1 MYFGGG
7 GGSKYLM
14 MLKVNRNGL
23 SYCLLMSTNFIIM
36 PTLRTS
42 LYQFKG
48 AGRGVLILVVEM
60 GLNWE

>member
-1 MYFGGG
+1 
-7 GGSKYLM
+7 M

-23 SYCLLMSTNFIIM
+23 SYCMSTNVIIM